1 METHDFTIDTL
12 GEAKIPTPVKM
23 SDVNG
28 DGFADYVSDDD
39 RILYSIDTIKDEN
52 GKWIPKNSDTVEL
65 AGPRKLIYFNP
76 AHVHAA
82 ICTCG
87 GICPGLNNV
96 IRAIVRCLW
105 YRYGVRRITG
115 IKFGYQGL
123 LPTSMEEPII
133 LNPDVVDEIQE
144 KGGTIL
150 GSARGGGKQVGD
162 IVDTLERMNVNI
174 FFTIGGD
181 GTLKGA
187 QAIADEITR
196 RGLKISVVG
205 VPKTIDNDLAYIQ
218 TSFGFDTAVS
228 MAVGVVRCAH
238 VEAKNAI
245 NGIGLVKVMGRESG
259 FIAAHTSLAQSD
271 VNFCL
276 IPESPF
282 DLYGENGLL
291 KKLEKRIHDRGHA
304 VILVAEGAGQE
315 LLPKTGQTDASG
327 NVRYNDIGLFL
338 KAEIE
343 KYFKEQKTVVNVK
356 YIDPSYIIRSAPAD
370 SFDSIY
376 CARLGANAVHAAMAG
391 KTGVLT
397 SMLNDRFINL
407 PIRLAVSSRSKVNP
421 ESALWRDV
429 LENTRQP
436 VSMKN

>member
-1 METHDFTIDTL
+1 MEVHDFTIDTL

-23 SDVNG
+23 SDLHG
-28 DGFADYVSDDD
+28 DGLADYVSDND
-39 RILYSIDTIKDEN
+39 RILYSIDTIN
-52 GKWIPKNSDTVEL
+52 WIPKNSETVEL
-65 AGPRKLIYFNP
+65 AGPRKYIYFNP

-105 YRYGVRRITG
+105 YRYGVRRISG
-115 IKFGYQGL
+115 IKYGYQGL
-123 LPTSMEEPII
+123 LPTSKEAPMI
-133 LNPDVVDEIQE
+133 LDPDVVDDIQE

-150 GSARGGGKQVGD
+150 GSARGGGQQVSD

-228 MAVGVVRCAH
+228 MAVPVVRCAH

-245 NGIGLVKVMGRESG
+245 NGVGLVKVMGRESG

-276 IPESPF
+276 IPENPF
-282 DLYGENGLL
+282 DLYGEKGLL
-291 KKLEKRIHDRGHA
+291 PMLKKRLLDRGHA

-315 LLPKTGQTDASG
+315 LLPKSGKTDASG
-327 NVRYNDIGLFL
+327 NVRYNDIGVFL
-338 KAEIE
+338 KEEIE

-397 SMLNDRFINL
+397 SMMNDRFINL
-407 PIRLAVSSRSKVNP
+407 PIRLAVSSRSRVNP

>member
-1 METHDFTIDTL
+1 METHNFTIDIL

-39 RILYSIDTIKDEN
+39 RILYSLDTVKDEN

-105 YRYGVRRITG
+105 FRYGVRRITG

-123 LPTSMEEPII
+123 LPTSMEPPII

-150 GSARGGGKQVGD
+150 GSARGGGNRVGD

-187 QAIADEITR
+187 QAIADEINR

-327 NVRYNDIGLFL
+327 NVRFNDIGLFL
-338 KAEIE
+338 KSEIE
-343 KYFKEQKTVVNVK
+343 KYFKEQNTVVNVK